1 MKDEKIFKGR
11 GPGIPGVFTGEEVIS
26 EETMKELARRING
39 QRPKWESEPVGPI
52 GLVSP
57 ELYNH
62 IEKLLKEKPDI
73 QWKINKQ
80 Q

>member
-1 MKDEKIFKGR
+1 
-11 GPGIPGVFTGEEVIS
+11 
-26 EETMKELARRING
+26 MKELARRING
-39 QRPKWESEPVGPI
+39 QRPKWESEPIGPI

-62 IEKLLKEKPDI
+62 IEKLLKENPDI
-73 QWKINKQ
+73 QWRINKQ